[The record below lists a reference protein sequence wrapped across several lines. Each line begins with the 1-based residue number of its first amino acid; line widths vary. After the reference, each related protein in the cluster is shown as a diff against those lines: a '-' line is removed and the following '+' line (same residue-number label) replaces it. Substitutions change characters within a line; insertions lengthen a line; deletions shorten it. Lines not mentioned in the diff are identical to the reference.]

1 MKRLLVIFLLFLLP
15 CQISWAAIDSLLY
28 GQQENV
34 ESAHSD
40 LPAQVFSEDSQ
51 PDGKMVIGCHCHGL
65 CHLPVVLSREKLAPV
80 GMLTSVLSKGLSPTI
95 RYQSHIPDGP
105 TRPKWRTVS

>member
-1 MKRLLVIFLLFLLP
+1 MKRLLVIFLIFLLP
-15 CQISWAAIDSLLY
+15 CQVSWAAVDSLLY

-34 ESAHSD
+34 EGTQSD

-51 PDGKMVIGCHCHGL
+51 PDGKMVLGCHCQGL
-65 CHLPVVLSREKLAPV
+65 CHLPVVLYKETLAPV
-80 GMLTSVLSKGLSPTI
+80 GMLTGVLSKELLPTTC
-95 RYQSHIPDGP
+95 YQSYIPEGP

>member
-15 CQISWAAIDSLLY
+15 CQVSWAAIDSLLY
-28 GQQENV
+28 GQQENAEAV
-34 ESAHSD
+34 HG
-40 LPAQVFSEDSQ
+40 DSPTQDFAETPQ
-51 PDGKMVIGCHCHGL
+51 PDGKIMIGCHCHGL
-65 CHLPVVLSREKLAPV
+65 CHLPVVLHRETLASV
-80 GMLTSVLSKGLSPTI
+80 GMLTGVSSNGLSPTQ